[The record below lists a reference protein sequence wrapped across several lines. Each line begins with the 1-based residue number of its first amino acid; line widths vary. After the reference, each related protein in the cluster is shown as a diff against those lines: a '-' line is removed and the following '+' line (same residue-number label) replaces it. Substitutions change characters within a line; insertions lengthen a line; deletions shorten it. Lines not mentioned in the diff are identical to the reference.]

1 MSSFSP
7 FERRGSMS
15 FETCQRK
22 SGVTSDNSGPR
33 SGWWGVR
40 VKGCAPRDC
49 RDQGLCPTRWVAA
62 IGYRRSVG
70 IFDLRSSIHDRFT
83 GGRASRL
90 INDRTLAGR
99 RDVGGPGEEL
109 RGLLF
114 LRRRRPGS
122 GFGGAWARAS
132 RLAPGKRQQAA
143 RSPWEGRLEI
153 SDFRLGS
160 EKREET
166 QGW

>member
-90 INDRTLAGR
+90 INGRTLAGR

-122 GFGGAWARAS
+122 GGAWA
-132 RLAPGKRQQAA
+132 PGQQAGSGKA
-143 RSPWEGRLEI
+143 AAGCTQSMGREI
-153 SDFRLGS
+153 GDFRLGS